1 MSVILQCEQIAKS
14 YGQGTKLTPVLRS
27 VSVEFRRHETTML
40 LGPSGSGKTTLLS
53 IMGCLLTPSAGQIKI
68 DGQQI
73 NFKNHR
79 QLTSVRR
86 TKLGFVFQHS
96 QLLPFM
102 SVAENLR
109 LVGKN
114 AGMKT
119 KVIYDGIQKL
129 ADQLGISELLRRRP
143 GDLSGGQ
150 RQRVSI
156 ARALLHQPAVILADE
171 PTAALDWENGSSA
184 MQLLV
189 DQAKERGAALI
200 TVTHD
205 TRLIGMFDRVLTVS
219 QGEVN
224 RR

>member
-1 MSVILQCEQIAKS
+1 L
-14 YGQGTKLTPVLRS
+14 
-27 VSVEFRRHETTML
+27 
-40 LGPSGSGKTTLLS
+40 
-53 IMGCLLTPSAGQIKI
+53 GCLLTPSAGQISL
-68 DGQQI
+68 DGQRV

-79 QLTSVRR
+79 QLTSIRR
-86 TKLGFVFQHS
+86 SKLGFVFQHS

-114 AGMKT
+114 AGMKPQS
-119 KVIYDGIQKL
+119 IR
-129 ADQLGISELLRRRP
+129 DQILILTAKLGISELLQRRP

-156 ARALLHQPAVILADE
+156 ARALLHGPSLILADE
-171 PTAALDWENGSSA
+171 PTAALDWENGSTA

-200 TVTHD
+200 TVSHD
-205 TRLIGMFDRVLTVS
+205 TRLVDMFDRVLTVS
-219 QGEVN
+219 QGEVID
-224 RR
+224 R